1 MTTIINTKDEL
12 EKFVVENWDSINQ
25 YIDTL
30 QKNFPMPIY
39 TSVDIRESTSRF
51 APVDNNLYPAGFNN
65 ICALD
70 LNVCSDRLKNI
81 IVSYSPNA
89 NSIGIIPESHT
100 KNKFYLDHLYTLHSL
115 LSKSFTNV
123 EIISPDPDFFDQA
136 KTEGLLNS
144 NNCIELVSQSGHP
157 LIIKQVQ
164 VENRR
169 FISSS
174 KTNYDVILMNHDQ
187 SKPLPVD
194 WRNLTDKVFPSPLLG
209 WTVRQKNQHFK
220 FYEKVTNEFCNY
232 FSIDPWLI
240 RARFNTVDGID
251 FETKEGIEILANSV
265 EDLINKIPYKDPSI
279 FVKAS
284 QGTYGMGI
292 SVVKSKDEILNMNRK
307 SRNKMDVGKNNLK
320 FMNVLIQ
327 EGIETMIKV
336 DEHPAE
342 VTIYLIGGK
351 SSGGF
356 MRINPLKDSNS
367 NLNSKGMIYKKYC
380 ISDICQGQDY
390 TCKEAV
396 YCLIARLSTIAT
408 AIELKEVE
416 ENKH

>member
-1 MTTIINTKDEL
+1 MTFKIKTKEDL
-12 EKFVVENWDSINQ
+12 EKFVVDNWDVINQ
-25 YIDTL
+25 YIDKL
-30 QKNFPMPIY
+30 QSGLTMPIY
-39 TSVDIRESTSRF
+39 TSVDIRESKIQF

-70 LNVCSDRLKNI
+70 LNVCSDRLKSSILAKN
-81 IVSYSPNA
+81 PNA
-89 NSIGIIPESHT
+89 KRIGLIPESHT

-115 LSKSFTNV
+115 LKKHFAEV
-123 EIISPDPDFFDQA
+123 DIISPDAEFFEQA
-136 KTEGLLNS
+136 LNEGLTQDLKKL
-144 NNCIELVSQSGHP
+144 ELVSQSGFTVSF
-157 LIIKQVQ
+157 QY
-164 VENRR
+164 VERQNHRLTT
-169 FISSS
+169 S
-174 KTNYDVILMNHDQ
+174 KNQTYDVIILNHDQ
-187 SKPLPVD
+187 SKPLPVEWNSLKD
-194 WRNLTDKVFPSPLLG
+194 LVFPSPLLG

-220 FYEKVTNEFCNY
+220 FYEKVTDEFCEH

-240 RARFNTVDGID
+240 RARFTTVENVD
-251 FETKEGIEILANSV
+251 FETKEGLEILAHSV
-265 EDLINKIPYKDPSI
+265 DQLIQSIPYENPSI

-307 SRNKMDVGKNNLK
+307 ARNKMDVGKNNLK

-336 DEHPAE
+336 DDHPAE

-367 NLNSKGMIYKKYC
+367 NLNAKGMIYKKYC
-380 ISDICQGQDY
+380 ISEICQGQDY

-396 YCLIARLSTIAT
+396 YCMIARLSTIAT
-408 AIELKEVE
+408 ALELNEVSK
-416 ENKH
+416 N